1 MAEGIRIRPRLE
13 LGFPDGALI
22 VVTDHARPIPP
33 PTDGTPLE
41 VALPACGVCGVQ
53 HFAKTYHLQLRAG
66 SVIVSTGVWDA
77 LRGLAE
83 NPFEVA
89 NTVAEPPAQG
99 IMPGSDRPIQLIEK
113 FAMPIATT
121 N

>member
-1 MAEGIRIRPRLE
+1 MV
-13 LGFPDGALI
+13 DCQ
-22 VVTDHARPIPP
+22 PIC
-33 PTDGTPLE
+33 PT
-41 VALPACGVCGVQ
+41 CRVQ

-66 SVIVSTGVWDA
+66 SVIVSIGVWDA

-89 NTVAEPPAQG
+89 NTVEKPPVQG
-99 IMPGSDRPIQLIEK
+99 ITPGQEVQLIEK
-113 FAMPIATT
+113 FVMPITT